1 MSLATRCPNCKTIF
15 QFPPSLISKS
25 GGWAKCRRCQEVFN
39 AAAYLVQQSPDALS
53 SPTQLGS
60 AATAN
65 GQNSVSSVK
74 TNSAELA
81 NRADKKNKTRIEPSG
96 FSLESLYPYD
106 AATDSATPPPA
117 PAPISSS
124 SSRSARGSS
133 NIVTPSSSS
142 RGIASS
148 GSSGQRTSTRSQDG
162 LPSNKSSTEQKFVP
176 SQPPFGSS
184 RETLAG
190 REVRRTVSTTQ
201 ATGQRTRPPGA
212 IPRSEV
218 VSENQQG
225 TKTTDT
231 KRRSTSALSSPSFLA
246 PNKASSAAKSN
257 GNSNSQFTSSTAP
270 NSSTS
275 AKQGVA
281 IDTVSIIDPLQQA
294 KKSKQEFIRNKKL
307 LWLGSI
313 VAIAMLFLQ
322 ITLSERNRLAT
333 YFPAT
338 QIVLKPMCQ
347 LFACTIEPLKLA
359 EAVAIEN
366 SSFHI
371 NGPEQ
376 TGNAEEQYQ
385 LTWSVSNKALHEVAI
400 PHLELT
406 LNDVLDRPLLRR
418 VLTAQDLGFSQKTI
432 TAEGVWEGSTIITV
446 VPPEGGGRVSGYRLT
461 AFYP

>member
-1 MSLATRCPNCKTIF
+1 MILATRCPKCKAIF
-15 QFPPSLISKS
+15 KFPPSLLSES
-25 GGWAKCRRCQEVFN
+25 GGWAKCHRCREVFN
-39 AAAYLVQQSPDALS
+39 ATAYLVQQSPDVLS
-53 SPTQLGS
+53 SATQLGS
-60 AATAN
+60 SVTAN
-65 GQNSVSSVK
+65 GQNLVSSVK
-74 TNSAELA
+74 TSPAESA

-106 AATDSATPPPA
+106 VAAESATPAPV
-117 PAPISSS
+117 PAPIPNS
-124 SSRSARGSS
+124 SSRSVRSSS
-133 NIVTPSSSS
+133 NSVTPSTLSRSVASSS
-142 RGIASS
+142 PSV
-148 GSSGQRTSTRSQDG
+148 QRTSTRSQEAV
-162 LPSNKSSTEQKFVP
+162 PSNKSSSEQKFVP

-212 IPRSEV
+212 IPRTEV
-218 VSENQQG
+218 VTENQLA

-231 KRRSTSALSSPSFLA
+231 KRRSTSALSTPSFLST
-246 PNKASSAAKSN
+246 NKASSAAKSN
-257 GNSNSQFTSSTAP
+257 GNTNSQFASSTTP

-275 AKQGVA
+275 PKQGVA
-281 IDTVSIIDPLQQA
+281 IDTVSIIDPVQQA

-313 VAIAMLFLQ
+313 VAIVMLFLQ
-322 ITLSERNRLAT
+322 ITLGERNRLAT

-338 QIVLKPMCQ
+338 QIALKPMCQ
-347 LFACTIEPLKLA
+347 IFACTIEPLKLA

-376 TGNAEEQYQ
+376 TGNVEEQYQ
-385 LTWSVSNKALHEVAI
+385 LTWSVSNKALHEVTV

-446 VPPEGGGRVSGYRLT
+446 VPSEGGGRVSGYRLT

>member
-39 AAAYLVQQSPDALS
+39 AAAYLVQQSPDASS

-65 GQNSVSSVK
+65 GQNSVPSVK
-74 TNSAELA
+74 TNSAESV
-81 NRADKKNKTRIEPSG
+81 NRSDKKNKTRIEPSG

-106 AATDSATPPPA
+106 AATDSATPAPAPA
-117 PAPISSS
+117 PAPIPSS
-124 SSRSARGSS
+124 SSRSSS
-133 NIVTPSSSS
+133 NSVTPSSSS
-142 RGIASS
+142 RSVASS
-148 GSSGQRTSTRSQDG
+148 GSSGQRVSTRPQDG

-190 REVRRTVSTTQ
+190 REVRRTVSSSQTT
-201 ATGQRTRPPGA
+201 APRTRPPGA

-307 LWLGSI
+307 LWLGSV
-313 VAIAMLFLQ
+313 VAIVMLFLQ